1 MSSEASPSTDTSR
14 AISRGRVRPWPGT
27 DTAGAP
33 HVVLEG
39 MYVLL
44 LDIHYS

>member
-1 MSSEASPSTDTSR
+1 MTASPSTDTSR

-33 HVVLEG
+33 HVVLEQI
-39 MYVLL
+39 Y
-44 LDIHYS
+44 YCYYR